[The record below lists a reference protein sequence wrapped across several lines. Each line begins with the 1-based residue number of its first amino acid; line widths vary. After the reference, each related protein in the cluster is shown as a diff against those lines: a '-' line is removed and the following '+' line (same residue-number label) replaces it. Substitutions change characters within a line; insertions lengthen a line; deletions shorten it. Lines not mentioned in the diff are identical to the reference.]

1 MAEKS
6 LGAVRR
12 EVVHGLSGVGRK
24 MIWEVTYNNLL
35 GLIIE
40 KKVNSKAVSHIA
52 ADALLKMHIEQS
64 FLAPPFNFVLLPPL
78 Q

>member
-1 MAEKS
+1 
-6 LGAVRR
+6 
-12 EVVHGLSGVGRK
+12 
-24 MIWEVTYNNLL
+24 MIGQVTYNNLL
-35 GLIIE
+35 SLVIE

-52 ADALLKMHIEQS
+52 ADAPLKMHIEQS